1 MTLNHE
7 NKLRLWK
14 WRLTNMHEKFKQ
26 EKKGKKIKR
35 ISFLAVTIYLII
47 YRTCLYTASHWKSCH
62 CKNVVLNGVDA
73 DSMMVAC
80 IWLMWIYSYL
90 KLWLECGLCGF
101 LLNFNNILFRL
112 FVAFVDLYKLLFFK
126 WTCDMVLMW
135 I

>member
-1 MTLNHE
+1 MKISSDYESGDLPICMKNSSKKKKE
-7 NKLRLWK
+7 RKLK
-14 WRLTNMHEKFKQ
+14 E
-26 EKKGKKIKR
+26 
-35 ISFLAVTIYLII
+35 FLFWLLPSTSNYLII

-101 LLNFNNILFRL
+101 LLNFNNILFIL